1 VSRIPAKEIERNRD
15 EPCGRDHEYVVP
27 ANHTCDGR
35 TVCFASGAGTP
46 RDLSGHYDLKAV
58 LRLCAKCD
66 GEQAAST
73 NHYPRKTDRRQECAT
88 VFNIDATAQLSV
100 ARSVRD
106 DLGSSDTTAGEPP
119 SAPGSAPTDSRLVE
133 RTTADFYL
141 VFRPPNNAGG
151 YPAAISRSS
160 PFRNKE
166 IAQ

>member
-1 VSRIPAKEIERNRD
+1 
-15 EPCGRDHEYVVP
+15 
-27 ANHTCDGR
+27 
-35 TVCFASGAGTP
+35 
-46 RDLSGHYDLKAV
+46 
-58 LRLCAKCD
+58 
-66 GEQAAST
+66 
-73 NHYPRKTDRRQECAT
+73 
-88 VFNIDATAQLSV
+88 
-100 ARSVRD
+100 VRD
-106 DLGSSDTTAGEPP
+106 DLGSSDTTAGEPT